1 MNWHLLGET
10 IVRLVVALALGA
22 AVGLERSYH
31 GRPAGFRTHAL
42 VGLASSALMLVTVY
56 EAEWFRSVDEGARA
70 AIDPTRMAQG
80 IMTGIG
86 FLGAGVI
93 MKEGLSVRGLT
104 TAASIW
110 TTAGIGILVGIGLY
124 MPAAL
129 TTALTLGALGGFRW
143 IERHI
148 KTESSAH
155 FVVRF
160 AAARAPAQHEL
171 VALAAGFGFRVRE
184 VSHVYERGAAVM
196 EYSVRMLTFDPAAY
210 VRLSDALRA
219 REDVVQFTLAPS
231 GD

>member
-1 MNWHLLGET
+1 
-10 IVRLVVALALGA
+10 
-22 AVGLERSYH
+22 
-31 GRPAGFRTHAL
+31 
-42 VGLASSALMLVTVY
+42 MLVTVY
-56 EAEWFRSVDEGARA
+56 EAEWFRAAQEGVRA

-110 TTAGIGILVGIGLY
+110 TTAAIGILVGIGLY
-124 MPAAL
+124 MPAVL

-143 IERHI
+143 LERHI

-171 VALAAGFGFRVRE
+171 VALATGLGFRVRE
-184 VSHVYERGAAVM
+184 VSHVYERSAAVM
-196 EYSVRMLTFDPAAY
+196 EYSVRMLTFDPAASY
-210 VRLSDALRA
+210 GCRIRYARVKTSCSSRSRRPATDARGREHIRQTPAAVRRGRAPLKRRQRLSRQRSACSSRCS
-219 REDVVQFTLAPS
+219 P
-231 GD
+231 